1 MLTGKIRNDI
11 DKLWEKFWT
20 GGITNPL
27 TVIEQISYL
36 MFARMLDMQED
47 MAERKATSLQKLGK
61 GNGEFG
67 RLFPNTPEGQLLRW
81 KNFKQ
86 KGGKELHA
94 HLKNNV
100 FPYFAKLGK
109 KSDEKDGLGSE
120 GSAIQAL
127 GHIGEY
133 MQDADLEIK
142 NESVLVS
149 AVEMVDDLPLTQSDV
164 KGDIYEY
171 LLSKLTT
178 AGINGQFRTPR
189 HIIDAMIE
197 LTDPQPTETVC
208 DPACGT
214 AGFLARTM
222 EYLNRVHSSEAGTF
236 EDEDGNKHYTGDQLE
251 PYREQINKHM
261 FWGFDFD
268 TTMLR
273 VSSMNMAL
281 HGVNGANILYQDS
294 LSKSIKEN
302 FPQQEQD
309 FFDVIL
315 ANPPFKGSLDESNT
329 NPDVLG
335 MVKTKKTELL
345 FVAHIL
351 RALKLGGRAAVVVP
365 IGVLEGESASHIQLR
380 KELLNQNQVEAIIS
394 LPHWVFKPYASVAT
408 AILIFTKGGQTDRVW
423 FYKVENDGFSDGAN
437 KKPIDGSEIASM
449 VELFKDRFDD
459 SYSEIRKKHRFVN
472 FSEIQDNEFD
482 LCPNI
487 YLRDYKY
494 PKGIPTKRLNEIFNI
509 VKGNVGA
516 AEAKE
521 NGDYDFITS
530 SAEYKKCDQY
540 SFDGKAIC
548 IPLVSSTGH
557 GHASINNIHFYD
569 GQFEAASILAVLLPR
584 KEFRESVLIDYVY
597 AYLLTHKDDVL
608 VPYMKGSA
616 NVSLNTTRLGKIK
629 IPIPDEQ
636 KMTEMVENIVEK
648 QKEISLLRNTLKK
661 ALIDFEIKKIE
672 MRSLL

>member
-1 MLTGKIRNDI
+1 MLTGQIRNDI

-47 MAERKATSLQKLGK
+47 MAERKANARHKQGK
-61 GNGEFG
+61 KGKDFD

-81 KNFKQ
+81 KNFKNLS
-86 KGGKELHA
+86 GKELHK
-94 HLKNNV
+94 HLKQNV

-109 KSDEKDGLGSE
+109 KSDEQDGLGSD
-120 GSAIQAL
+120 GSAIEAL

-149 AVEMVDDLPLTQSDV
+149 AVEMVDELPLTQSDV

-197 LTDPQPTETVC
+197 LVDPQPSETIC

-222 EYLNRVHSSEAGTF
+222 EYLNRVHSSKAGIF
-236 EDEDGNKHYTGDQLE
+236 EDEDGNKHYTGDLLE
-251 PYREQINKHM
+251 PYRDHINKNM

-302 FPQQEQD
+302 FPEQEEN

-315 ANPPFKGSLDESNT
+315 ANPPFKGSLDETNT

-335 MVKTKKTELL
+335 LVKTKKTELL

-351 RALKLGGRAAVVVP
+351 RALKLGGRAAVIVP
-365 IGVLEGESASHIQLR
+365 DGVLFGSSNAHQQLR
-380 KELLNQNQVEAIIS
+380 AELIENNQLEGIVS
-394 LPHWVFKPYASVAT
+394 LPSGVFKPYAGVST
-408 AILIFTKGGQTDRVW
+408 AILLFTKGGTTERVW
-423 FYKVENDGFSDGAN
+423 FYDLQADGFSLDDKRTPLKGDNSNDLPDAIAKWKQYQKLSLSHSRARGNPKINKAFGDKTQKAFVVDAEAIKAN
-437 KKPIDGSEIASM
+437 K
-449 VELFKDRFDD
+449 
-459 SYSEIRKKHRFVN
+459 Y
-472 FSEIQDNEFD
+472 D
-482 LCPNI
+482 L
-487 YLRDYKY
+487 
-494 PKGIPTKRLNEIFNI
+494 
-509 VKGNVGA
+509 
-516 AEAKE
+516 
-521 NGDYDFITS
+521 
-530 SAEYKKCDQY
+530 
-540 SFDGKAIC
+540 
-548 IPLVSSTGH
+548 
-557 GHASINNIHFYD
+557 SINRYKEVVYEEEQYESPKKILKKLKKL
-569 GQFEAASILAVLLPR
+569 ELEILADL
-584 KEFRESVLIDYVY
+584 
-597 AYLLTHKDDVL
+597 
-608 VPYMKGSA
+608 
-616 NVSLNTTRLGKIK
+616 
-629 IPIPDEQ
+629 DELEG
-636 KMTEMVENIVEK
+636 M
-648 QKEISLLRNTLKK
+648 L
-661 ALIDFEIKKIE
+661 
-672 MRSLL
+672 

>member
-61 GNGEFG
+61 GSGDFD

-109 KSDEKDGLGSE
+109 KSDEQDGLGGE
-120 GSAIQAL
+120 GTAIQAL

-251 PYREQINKHM
+251 PYRDHINKHM

-302 FPQQEQD
+302 FPQQEED

-345 FVAHIL
+345 FIAHIL
-351 RALKLGGRAAVVVP
+351 LALKLGGRAAVVVP
-365 IGVLEGESASHIQLR
+365 DGVLFGSSKAHQQLR
-380 KELLNQNQVEAIIS
+380 QELIENNQLEGIVS
-394 LPHWVFKPYASVAT
+394 LPSGVFKPYAGVST
-408 AILIFTKGGQTDRVW
+408 AILLFTKGGTTERVW
-423 FYKVENDGFSDGAN
+423 FYDLQADGYSLDDKRTPLKG
-437 KKPIDGSEIASM
+437 DGSSDLPETIAKWKQYRQL
-449 VELFKDRFDD
+449 VESNADAEAFNQAFGDKTQKAFVVDA
-459 SYSEIRKKHRFVN
+459 SEITGNK
-472 FSEIQDNEFD
+472 FD
-482 LCPNI
+482 L
-487 YLRDYKY
+487 
-494 PKGIPTKRLNEIFNI
+494 
-509 VKGNVGA
+509 
-516 AEAKE
+516 
-521 NGDYDFITS
+521 
-530 SAEYKKCDQY
+530 
-540 SFDGKAIC
+540 
-548 IPLVSSTGH
+548 
-557 GHASINNIHFYD
+557 SINRY
-569 GQFEAASILAVLLPR
+569 
-584 KEFRESVLIDYVY
+584 KEVVY
-597 AYLLTHKDDVL
+597 EEEEYEEPKVI
-608 VPYMKGSA
+608 
-616 NVSLNTTRLGKIK
+616 LGKL
-629 IPIPDEQ
+629 ESL
-636 KMTEMVENIVEK
+636 E
-648 QKEISLLRNTLKK
+648 KEIMADLEQLEGML
-661 ALIDFEIKKIE
+661 
-672 MRSLL
+672 